1 MMALRREKVCN
12 ATNMFTKLREVAS
25 KLSVSDDHGMI
36 CTSTIHFLEFHYD
49 KRAQDGDLMDCRES
63 VAGLPQYSASLL
75 TAACTAGAQ
84 SKRQRTGPSES

>member
-1 MMALRREKVCN
+1 MMMALRREKVCN
-12 ATNMFTKLREVAS
+12 ATNMFTKLREVVS

-36 CTSTIHFLEFHYD
+36 Y
-49 KRAQDGDLMDCRES
+49 GDLMDCRES